1 MDILKKIKTLL
12 QIKDDSKDDLLNT
25 IIDLTSSALFFK
37 IGQDNGDVPQ
47 QLQYIVVEVSIR
59 RYNKLK
65 NEGFASYTQ
74 EGESITFN
82 SNDFDDFDDDIA
94 SYKALHN
101 MAKTLGYA
109 TLVNPYEGDY

>member
-25 IIDLTSSALFFK
+25 IIDLTSSALLFK

-82 SNDFDDFDDDIA
+82 SNDFDDFA